1 MTRACPR
8 CGFDPGMP
16 EVANDPP
23 VRLASGLYAPAWSL
37 TAGGVL
43 VQQHV
48 HDELASDIPVWGDS
62 ASAFT
67 QQVQQVPP
75 PTLDDIRRSLDA
87 VRASSFIPTLP
98 TFSIPMPQYSKV
110 YG

>member
-1 MTRACPR
+1 MKGCPR
-8 CGFDPGMP
+8 CGFDPAMP

-43 VQQHV
+43 VPQHV
-48 HDELASDIPVWGDS
+48 HDELAAPVFEEPAW
-62 ASAFT
+62 SAFT
-67 QQVQQVPP
+67 QQVQRVPP

-87 VRASSFIPTLP
+87 VLASSCIPTLP